1 MECFQKPIFYR
12 DDFVPAKLTGLP
24 SWKEKGGIPIN
35 QEVREEINKKK
46 RLHKKW
52 IRSKHQPDNQLIHDS
67 YKRVRNRVKKVDV
80 AKEKG
85 LRKEN
90 WFKRKTKPEKILG
103 THKQQVEIKNRSCSI
118 MPQCYR

>member
-52 IRSKHQPDNQLIHDS
+52 IRPKHQPDNQLIHDS
-67 YKRVRNRVKKVDV
+67 YKRVKLMLQRKKDFEKKIGSNAKRNPKRFWAHISSKLKSRTGV
-80 AKEKG
+80 APLCHNAIDKSS
-85 LRKEN
+85 L
-90 WFKRKTKPEKILG
+90 
-103 THKQQVEIKNRSCSI
+103 
-118 MPQCYR
+118 